1 MKDKL
6 KYFILNKDADFS
18 RGICEKMH
26 PLENKLEFFSDNSD
40 SGSGVGRFM
49 TRIFDGGEREAGWH
63 RLLISAENCS
73 RGDFRVTV
81 YSTDHEYFRYGD
93 REFKIHEVFGD
104 TLLSL
109 DKKSEIFEQF
119 TIKKKAGATDIL
131 LHDVN
136 ARYIWF
142 LIEVYSRS
150 EKPASISEIRLYL
163 PAVSWIDE
171 LPSIYRKSDTETH
184 FLERYL
190 AIFQTF
196 FEELDE
202 RLRTITECFDPENS
216 EFADG
221 EFLEFIAGWLD
232 TFDPSL
238 WSEEKLRIFLLS
250 AVRLYRQRGTRAGLS
265 EILKL
270 YTGEEP
276 YIVENFELLK
286 FKGTDLYTN
295 TLLPMYGD
303 DPYCVTVLM
312 KSELFKL
319 ESEFS
324 AAKKIAAEMIPA
336 SIYPNFVLLEPY
348 IFLNR
353 FSYIGIN
360 SVLGNYKPAVLDGR
374 SAMTLSALI

>member
-1 MKDKL
+1 MREKL
-6 KYFILNKDADFS
+6 KYFILNKNADFL
-18 RGICEKMH
+18 RGICEKMR
-26 PLENKLEFFSDNSD
+26 PAENKLEFFSDNY
-40 SGSGVGRFM
+40 GVGRFM
-49 TRIFDGGEREAGWH
+49 TRVFDGDECEATWH
-63 RLLISAENCS
+63 RLLINAENCPH
-73 RGDFRVTV
+73 GDFRITV
-81 YSTDHEYFRYGD
+81 FAAEREKFRYEN
-93 REFKIHEVFGD
+93 REYKIHEVFGD
-104 TLLSL
+104 PQITL
-109 DKKSEIFEQF
+109 DKKSEIFGQF
-119 TIKKKAGATDIL
+119 VVKKAAGAVDIL
-131 LHDVN
+131 LHEIN

-142 LIEVYSRS
+142 LIEVYSRGD
-150 EKPASISEIRLYL
+150 KPASISEIRLYL

-171 LPSIYRKSDTETH
+171 LPSIYRKSDFETH

-238 WSEEKLRIFLLS
+238 WSEEKLRVFLLN
-250 AVRLYRQRGTRAGLS
+250 AMRLYRQRGTRAGLS
-265 EILKL
+265 EILKM
-270 YTGEEP
+270 YMGAEP

-286 FKGTDLYTN
+286 FKGTDLYNN

-303 DPYCVTVLM
+303 DPYCVTILM
-312 KSELFKL
+312 KSNLFKH

-324 AAKKIAAEMIPA
+324 AAKKIADEMLPA

-353 FSYIGIN
+353 FSFLGIN

>member
-1 MKDKL
+1 M
-6 KYFILNKDADFS
+6 YSAD
-18 RGICEKMH
+18 
-26 PLENKLEFFSDNSD
+26 
-40 SGSGVGRFM
+40 
-49 TRIFDGGEREAGWH
+49 RE
-63 RLLISAENCS
+63 
-73 RGDFRVTV
+73 DFR
-81 YSTDHEYFRYGD
+81 YENREY
-93 REFKIHEVFGD
+93 KIHEIFGD
-104 TLLSL
+104 PQITL
-109 DKKSEIFEQF
+109 DKKSELFGQF
-119 TIKKKAGATDIL
+119 AVKRTAEAVDIL
-131 LHDVN
+131 LHEIS

-142 LIEVYSRS
+142 LIEVYSRCDL
-150 EKPASISEIRLYL
+150 PASISEIRLYL
-163 PAVSWIDE
+163 PAVSWIDG
-171 LPSIYRKSDTETH
+171 LPSIYRKSDAETH

-238 WSEEKLRIFLLS
+238 RSEEKLRIFLLN

-303 DPYCVTVLM
+303 EWSRGLT
-312 KSELFKL
+312 LF
-319 ESEFS
+319 
-324 AAKKIAAEMIPA
+324 P
-336 SIYPNFVLLEPY
+336 
-348 IFLNR
+348 
-353 FSYIGIN
+353 
-360 SVLGNYKPAVLDGR
+360 
-374 SAMTLSALI
+374 

>member
-1 MKDKL
+1 MKEKL
-6 KYFILNKDADFS
+6 RYFILNKDTDFS
-18 RGICEKMH
+18 RGICGKMR
-26 PLENKLEFFSDNSD
+26 PIENKLEFFSGN
-40 SGSGVGRFM
+40 SGVGRFM
-49 TRIFDGGEREAGWH
+49 TRIFDGGEREAQWH
-63 RLLISAENCS
+63 RLLISADNCS

-81 YSTDHEYFRYGD
+81 YSADREDFRYKD
-93 REFKIHEVFGD
+93 HDFKIHEVFGD
-104 TLLSL
+104 PQLSL
-109 DKKSEIFEQF
+109 DKKSELFGQF
-119 TIKKKAGATDIL
+119 AVKRTAGAVDIL
-131 LHDVN
+131 LHEIS

-142 LIEVYSRS
+142 LIEVYSRGDL
-150 EKPASISEIRLYL
+150 PASISEIRLYL

-171 LPSIYRKSDTETH
+171 LPSIYRKSDAETH

-238 WSEEKLRIFLLS
+238 WSEEKLRIFLLN
-250 AVRLYRQRGTRAGLS
+250 AVRLYRQRGTRAGIS

-303 DPYCVTVLM
+303 EWSRGLT
-312 KSELFKL
+312 LF
-319 ESEFS
+319 
-324 AAKKIAAEMIPA
+324 P
-336 SIYPNFVLLEPY
+336 
-348 IFLNR
+348 
-353 FSYIGIN
+353 
-360 SVLGNYKPAVLDGR
+360 
-374 SAMTLSALI
+374 